1 MSFRFCCMQPFGKI
15 PVYQDDEVTLF
26 GMCTNTIAKVLSC
39 NFRVAEF
46 SHQCMIVQ
54 AKEFFAHGCSM
65 FHYKEIICYMHSC
78 CRNLLE
84 IS

>member
-26 GMCTNTIAKVLSC
+26 GMCTNTFAKVLSC

-46 SHQCMIVQ
+46 SHQCMIVE
-54 AKEFFAHGCSM
+54 AKEFFAHGL
-65 FHYKEIICYMHSC
+65 FIVPLQGNH
-78 CRNLLE
+78 LLHAQLL
-84 IS
+84 